1 MSTPIVASFL
11 KSSSKLKE
19 CPEPIVPEYAFVG
32 RSNVGKSS
40 LINYLV
46 NRKELAK
53 TSGKPGKTQLI
64 NHFEIRE
71 SSKEKNPQW
80 YLVDLPGYG
89 YAKVSKSKK
98 EEFQKL
104 IYPYLQN
111 RENLMC
117 VFVLIDSRHKPQPV
131 DLQFM
136 EWLGVKAVPF
146 AMIFT
151 KTDKLKKG
159 ALERNV
165 EHYNE
170 EMLNTWAELPAQF
183 ATSALNR
190 SGAGELLTF
199 INSTNAA
206 FQP

>member
-1 MSTPIVASFL
+1 MNTPIVASFL

-19 CPEPIVPEYAFVG
+19 CPEPVVPEYAFVG

-40 LINYLV
+40 LINYMV

-111 RENLMC
+111 RKNLMC

-136 EWLGVKAVPF
+136 EWLGVKGVPF

-159 ALERNV
+159 VLERNI
-165 EHYNE
+165 EQYNE
-170 EMLNTWAELPAQF
+170 EMLDTWEELPSQF
-183 ATSALNR
+183 ATSALDR
-190 SGAGELLTF
+190 SGAEELLTF
-199 INSTNAA
+199 INATNAV
-206 FQP
+206 FHH